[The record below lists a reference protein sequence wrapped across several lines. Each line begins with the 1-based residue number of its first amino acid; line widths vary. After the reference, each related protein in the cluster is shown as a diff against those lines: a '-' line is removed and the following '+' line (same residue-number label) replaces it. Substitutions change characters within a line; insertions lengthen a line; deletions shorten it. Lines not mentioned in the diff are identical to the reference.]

1 MKKRHTYFFLFQG
14 FILAGGLL
22 TGCTHD
28 QDNVTSDV
36 VSPLHIS
43 SVLTSGIDTRS
54 TTTLSSGTL
63 GVFRL
68 ADTSSDL
75 TALNN
80 YLYTGTSGSW
90 VATSGDVTTTPTTKV
105 CAYSP
110 YKETCNDA
118 TQLPLTSWIGLSSDT
133 PSHELLYSLPTVASS
148 ASGGVNNTS
157 FTLNRAYTKLQF
169 TLSGNSALTGA
180 GKVTSFSI
188 YNKNLPA
195 GSTVNITSSSV
206 SYGEITNQP
215 TSRMTATMAAPN
227 LLLSSSPVIDVLL
240 PPCTLSDAS
249 TTTLDVTI
257 TVDGIQRLVKLNLA
271 ANNISGA
278 LAAGTVYPIN
288 IILMPNVVVPQPES
302 NCYIVVPNSIIL
314 IPVSRATA
322 GNAAN
327 FPAGSSFTTGLLW
340 SGVSATH
347 VTATVAGRY
356 IKVAA
361 GSIEGNS
368 VVYVKSTTSPYNI
381 VWSWHIW
388 VTYYN
393 PGITANTGAN
403 TTTYSYNGNIWM
415 DRNLGATTVT
425 PATASTLGLLYQ
437 WGRKDPFPNSVTYN
451 SNAEPKLFGQKTSVS
466 RVTEVADPNLV
477 NSIQNPLTFYLGNIP
492 YFDWYTS
499 GSAQNDALW
508 YDGTATKTIYD
519 PCPVGWRV
527 PFFTERFSSCWN
539 GLNSGT
545 WNFGYSWSSIGY
557 YPASGYRSLSADLSR
572 VGSFGEYWSAIVLD
586 LEAYNL
592 DFDSS
597 YQGGL
602 THNDRANGYSVRCV
616 RN

>member
-1 MKKRHTYFFLFQG
+1 MEKRHTYCFLFEVL
-14 FILAGGLL
+14 ILAGGLL
-22 TGCTHD
+22 TGCIHD

-36 VSPLHIS
+36 VAPLHIS
-43 SVLTSGIDTRS
+43 SVRTSGIDTRS

-90 VATSGDVTTTPTTKV
+90 VATSGDVTATSTTKV

-118 TQLPLTSWIGLSSDT
+118 TQLPLTSWIGLSSDS

-148 ASGGVNNTS
+148 TSGGVNNTS
-157 FTLNRAYTKLQF
+157 FILNRAYTKLQF

-195 GSTVNITSSSV
+195 GSTVNITGSSV

-215 TSRMTATMAAPN
+215 TSRMTATTTTSD
-227 LLLSSSPVIDVLL
+227 LLLSTNPVIDVLL

-288 IILMPNVVVPQPES
+288 INLSPNGVVPQLES
-302 NCYIVVPNSIIL
+302 NCYIVTPQSTIY
-314 IPVSRATA
+314 IPVSRAST
-322 GNAAN
+322 GNSAN
-327 FPAGSSFTTGLLW
+327 FSTSDAFTCGLLW
-340 SGVSATH
+340 SDVSSTH
-347 VTATVAGRY
+347 VTAAPVGRY
-356 IKVAA
+356 IKVVTGA
-361 GSIEGNS
+361 SEGNS
-368 VVYVKSTTSPYNI
+368 VVYAMKGTDI

-388 VTYYN
+388 VTNYN
-393 PGITANTGAN
+393 PGLTANTGTN
-403 TTTYSYNGNIWM
+403 TATYSYNINLFM
-415 DRNLGATTVT
+415 DRNLG
-425 PATASTLGLLYQ
+425 STSNTGDCDGMYYQ
-437 WGRKDPFPNSVTYN
+437 WGRKDPFPPSIVTTGTISGTGYFLN
-451 SNAEPKLFGQKTSVS
+451 TGSQATIATTITAPM
-466 RVTEVADPNLV
+466 
-477 NSIQNPLTFYLGNIP
+477 TFYYNKVSG
-492 YFDWYTS
+492 DWNS
-499 GSAQNDALW
+499 SPNDNLW
-508 YDGTATKTIYD
+508 NNTDGTKTIYD

-527 PFFTERFSSCWN
+527 PACSDDTTSPWFGLSTSDPWDTIFGHYPPSGCRYGVN
-539 GLNSGT
+539 GCQVYLGSN
-545 WNFGYSWSSIGY
+545 GY
-557 YPASGYRSLSADLSR
+557 YWTATAFGTLAYDLYFRSGIVYPNVNYDRSY
-572 VGSFGEYWSAIVLD
+572 GF
-586 LEAYNL
+586 
-592 DFDSS
+592 
-597 YQGGL
+597 
-602 THNDRANGYSVRCV
+602 SVRCV
-616 RN
+616 KN